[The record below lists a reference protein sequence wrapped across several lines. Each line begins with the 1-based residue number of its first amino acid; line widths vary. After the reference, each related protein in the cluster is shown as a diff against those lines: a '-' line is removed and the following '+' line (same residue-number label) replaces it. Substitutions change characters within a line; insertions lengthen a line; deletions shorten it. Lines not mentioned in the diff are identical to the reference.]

1 MFWNYEDGYTTTKKL
16 EQNSS
21 PMISAIAF
29 FKWTQVDVELKFKV
43 IKFGFRI
50 ENGFNMI

>member
-1 MFWNYEDGYTTTKKL
+1 MLQYLIPNANRNVP

>member
-1 MFWNYEDGYTTTKKL
+1 MVIPPQKAVLYCIVLSCIVLYYC
-16 EQNSS
+16 
-21 PMISAIAF
+21 
-29 FKWTQVDVELKFKV
+29 DVELKFKV